1 MNNKYFKPLV
11 VIVAIAIVITISV
24 SSYAYFTASVNSEAN
39 ANVIT
44 TGNMEVTYEDGS
56 VEGIAGN
63 MLPGDF
69 IEKKFSVTNTG
80 NVYALYDIYLNDIVN
95 TFDHTDELVCEL
107 ISDNGANVAQR
118 ECPTVNGQFV
128 INVGIDVGQTHNYT
142 LKVTFLAKNHNQD
155 YNQGAKFEF
164 SVNLIKT
171 YDTTRV
177 LSKFLVT
184 SQDKY
189 DMNKSG
195 NSLSD
200 FISKT
205 NRKVYLKQDAIA
217 YYTNLKD
224 VYVRHFRSEN
234 LPTLD
239 ECTQMYYEDCKE
251 ENGQYYYEYYDND
264 EKFYSLS
271 ECMSKNEDLF
281 EEYGGDCAAVHVS
294 DEGEDMIV
302 GYQGLE
308 SEVCIYNNGDEFCF
322 GKRPYYNRSED
333 EDYYDTYHTF
343 GPITQAFND
352 EVNSYKPF
360 TCSYEI
366 YGLQRFGCLS
376 ADYEYITYGYEKVSV
391 SEYTLSYYPYV
402 IFDQDFDNYNRC
414 MERKGFM
421 GSLVTP
427 QCYLEN
433 GVWKAHVKSFIPYDS
448 MEICEEQRQLL
459 NVGGASTTYCQTND
473 YYHEKFNFE
482 SCSVYSDG
490 SGLCENG
497 GMSW

>member
-11 VIVAIAIVITISV
+11 VMVAIAIVLTIFV
-24 SSYAYFTASVNSEAN
+24 SSYAYYTASVNSEAN

-56 VEGIAGN
+56 VEGIARN
-63 MLPGDF
+63 MLPGDY

-80 NVYALYDIYLNDIVN
+80 NVYALYDIYLNDIFN

-142 LKVTFLAKNHNQD
+142 LRVTFLAKNHNQD

-164 SVNLIKT
+164 SINLIKT

-177 LSKFLVT
+177 SSKFLVT

-189 DMNKSG
+189 DMNKPG

-234 LPTLD
+234 FSSLD
-239 ECTQMYYEDCKE
+239 ECLEIYRFDCKE
-251 ENGQYYYEYYDND
+251 ENGQYYFEDYDYQEEY
-264 EKFYSLS
+264 YSLS
-271 ECMSKNEDLF
+271 ECVAKSAEYL
-281 EEYGGDCAAVHVS
+281 EYGGECAVVHVS
-294 DEGEDMIV
+294 DEGEDRLV
-302 GYQGLE
+302 NYKGLD
-308 SEVCIYNNGDEFCF
+308 SEVCVYNNGDEFCL
-322 GKRPYYNRSED
+322 GKHQ
-333 EDYYDTYHTF
+333 YYDSDDEEGFYQTYNTL
-343 GPITQAFND
+343 GPITQAFSD
-352 EVNSYKPF
+352 EINTYKPF
-360 TCSYEI
+360 NCSYLLFGYDE
-366 YGLQRFGCLS
+366 FGCVS
-376 ADYEYITYGYEKVSV
+376 ADNEYITYGYEKVSV

-402 IFDQDFDNYNRC
+402 IYDRDFDTYDRC
-414 MERKGFM
+414 HQSIGLM

-433 GVWKAHVKSFIPYDS
+433 GVWKAHVKYFVPYDS
-448 MEICEEQRQLL
+448 MEICNQEKDKL
-459 NVGGASTTYCQTND
+459 NIGGASNTYCQSTDN
-473 YYHEKFNFE
+473 YHEKFNFE

-490 SGLCENG
+490 SGLCETSEMN
-497 GMSW
+497 W